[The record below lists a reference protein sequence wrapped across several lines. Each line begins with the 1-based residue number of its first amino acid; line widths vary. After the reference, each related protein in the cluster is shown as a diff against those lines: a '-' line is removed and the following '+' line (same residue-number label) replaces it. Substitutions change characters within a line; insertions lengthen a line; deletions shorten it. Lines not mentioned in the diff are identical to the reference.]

1 MIDRSTIDRIMSAA
15 DIVDVVGEFVTLRR
29 SGANYKG
36 LCPFHDE
43 KTPSFMVSPS
53 KQLCK
58 CFSCGNGGNVV
69 KFVMQHEQMT
79 YPEALKWLGRRYGIE
94 VKEREQTAEQKAAAT
109 AREAMFVVNDWAR
122 DYFVETLHNNVDG
135 LAIGMSYFRRRGL
148 RDDIIRKF
156 QLGYA
161 LEQRDALVQKA
172 KAKGFDDRYV
182 IQTGLCYRTDDGRLL
197 DRYHGRVIFPV
208 HSVSGRIVAFGG
220 RILNNEQ
227 KNVGKYVNSPESE
240 IYSKKRELY
249 GLYLAK
255 QAIVKHD
262 RCYLVEGYLDVIS
275 MHQSGVENVVASSGT
290 ALTPEQVRLIHRFTD
305 NVTVLYDGDA
315 AGLHA
320 SLRGIDIL
328 LSEGL
333 NIKVVLLP
341 EGEDPDS
348 YAQARTPEEFKKDL
362 EEREEDFIEFKTKL
376 LLKDAGRDPMKR
388 ANVITDITHS
398 IAVIPSDIV
407 RQVYIHD
414 LAGRLSIDESAIVN
428 EVAKEIHKIKN
439 GTLSR
444 SHPNTSFS
452 SQSSAT
458 VETPEQGQQPSA
470 SIGVP
475 SIDSEIESHSEDI
488 RETTHEAIS
497 PSTLAA
503 TAPDSLVS
511 AKRSTELSLGDSEA
525 HKHLI
530 ACERQLVQLVIRYG
544 QLPIIAPHTAVETP
558 WSTSREV
565 ESSIVDDSPLVAPY
579 ILEDL
584 SSDNILLQVKK
595 HQQILEEAAQQTLSN
610 LESFNSRTYFIT
622 HHDPE
627 INRLAAELADDR
639 YPLSMEQQKV
649 FVPEEKRLVEIVP
662 RVINDYKHA
671 IIGVQKE
678 EVLRA
683 LRQPELLHQPDKMN
697 ELLKKLI
704 DINEIE
710 KQFAKVLGD
719 RVLVR

>member
-1 MIDRSTIDRIMSAA
+1 VIDQQTRQRILDSAQ
-15 DIVDVVGEFVTLRR
+15 ILDVVSDFISLRR
-29 SGANYKG
+29 QGVSYVG
-36 LCPFHDE
+36 LCPFHSDRN
-43 KTPSFMVSPS
+43 PSFYVNPA
-53 KQLCK
+53 KNICK
-58 CFSCGNGGNVV
+58 CFSCGEGGTPLNFIM
-69 KFVMQHEQMT
+69 KHEQLS
-79 YPEALKWLGRRYGIE
+79 YSDALKYLAKKYNIE
-94 VKEREQTAEQKAAAT
+94 VVEREESEEEKQRNSERESLFIINDYAAKYFQTQLT
-109 AREAMFVVNDWAR
+109 
-122 DYFVETLHNNVDG
+122 ETEEGRTVG
-135 LAIGMSYFRRRGL
+135 LAYFRERG
-148 RDDIIRKF
+148 IRPETIERF
-156 QLGYA
+156 GLGYA
-161 LEQRDALVQKA
+161 PESKTAFTEQAFKSGYPLKRLAEVGLSIEYEDHPGKA
-172 KAKGFDDRYV
+172 IDRF
-182 IQTGLCYRTDDGRLL
+182 R
-197 DRYHGRVIFPV
+197 GRVIFPV
-208 HSVSGRIVAFGG
+208 RNLSGRYVAFGG
-220 RILNNEQ
+220 RVMS
-227 KNVGKYVNSPESE
+227 KTSKTAKYVNSPESL
-240 IYSKKRELY
+240 IYSKSRELY
-249 GLYLAK
+249 GLYWAK
-255 QAIVKHD
+255 SAISKLGK
-262 RCYLVEGYLDVIS
+262 CYLVEGYTDVLS
-275 MHQSGVENVVASSGT
+275 MYQAGIENVVSSSGT
-290 ALTPEQVRLIHRFTD
+290 ALTIDQIRLIRRFTTTI
-305 NVTVLYDGDA
+305 TVLYDGDA

-333 NIKVVLLP
+333 NIKIVLLP

-348 YAQARTPEEFKKDL
+348 YAHARTPEEFKKDL

-428 EVAKEIHKIKN
+428 EVAKEIRKIKN

-444 SHPNTSFS
+444 SHPNTPFS
-452 SQSSAT
+452 SQSSAI

-511 AKRSTELSLGDSEA
+511 AKSTELSLGDSEA